1 MAKLKV
7 PSLQHMAR
15 NWGETPEFVQKQLV
29 NLALNPPIF
38 NYRALFGAARDLLL
52 FKQPLSEV
60 EAGIRKGTAN
70 TKVRE
75 NFLEVLPL
83 LHGHFDQVQPQFVQA
98 VSTRFYS
105 AARGLLIPFDQP
117 IIYGIGGQLYFPWL
131 SFWRSNPL
139 SGEKLQLFVS
149 IVREILQQDPDLE
162 AARFEI
168 LDFSA
173 SPGEGR
179 RLSVIDTADIPD
191 LSNERKKEMLDIF
204 AQGFFQASAELA
216 QRKEAASESEEDAS
230 ADSRQFSLFDN

>member
-1 MAKLKV
+1 M
-7 PSLQHMAR
+7 
-15 NWGETPEFVQKQLV
+15 
-29 NLALNPPIF
+29 
-38 NYRALFGAARDLLL
+38 
-52 FKQPLSEV
+52 
-60 EAGIRKGTAN
+60 
-70 TKVRE
+70 
-75 NFLEVLPL
+75 
-83 LHGHFDQVQPQFVQA
+83 
-98 VSTRFYS
+98 
-105 AARGLLIPFDQP
+105 LIPFDQP